1 MMKKYR
7 IYTFIQGH
15 SEKASNGRKQKQKP
29 YVSKR
34 RCTTRVTARDGCF
47 DRRKTRSQRPARALN
62 LVQNTENFDDNS
74 KLNRTVTHM
83 CTTCDKLG
91 HLQVVRKISKIEWLK
106 LTSRVR

>member
-34 RCTTRVTARDGCF
+34 WCTTRVRREMDVLINVKHDHK
-47 DRRKTRSQRPARALN
+47 DR
-62 LVQNTENFDDNS
+62 
-74 KLNRTVTHM
+74 H
-83 CTTCDKLG
+83 
-91 HLQVVRKISKIEWLK
+91 VR
-106 LTSRVR
+106 